1 MKQPSQDLVIHYP
14 LKILPWKQKL
24 TNFIFSLFGIT
35 EQDEQPSCEVYLKVL
50 LHVLGNFQLVPF
62 RIEMEGTAFNHN
74 SYNLRNR
81 KCLSK
86 VICIFIQIGA
96 LVTGFWN
103 AYDVTN
109 VTGAVATLLSI
120 VSFLSEFSITIL
132 TCQLLWCRRNLVTD
146 LLNVLAKYPIPKP
159 GKYWKLKICVV
170 VVIILCIAFV
180 QGYLSVFQAEVVNKL
195 ASGAVNF
202 VKKVINESESNAGVN
217 YFLKVLHK
225 VLATWFYL
233 ALRLTFLFEMKVVVI
248 IVLVLKLAGDTFL
261 SVAKETKSVHMVLKM
276 KHTFFVR

>member
-1 MKQPSQDLVIHYP
+1 MFGLELITMKQPSQDLVIHYP
-14 LKILPWKQKL
+14 LKILPWRQKL
-24 TNFIFSLFGIT
+24 KFFIFSLFGIT
-35 EQDEQPSCEVYLKVL
+35 EQDEHPTCEVYLKAL
-50 LHVLGNFQLVPF
+50 LHVLATFQLVPF
-62 RIEMEGTAFNHN
+62 RIEMEGTALNHN
-74 SYNLRNR
+74 SYSLRSR

-86 VICIFIQIGA
+86 VFCIFIQIGA

-146 LLNVLAKYPIPKP
+146 LLNVLAKYPIPRP
-159 GKYWKLKICVV
+159 GKYWKIKICAI
-170 VVIILCIAFV
+170 VVIIFSIALV
-180 QGYLSVFQAEVVNKL
+180 QGYVSVFQAEVINKL
-195 ASGAVNF
+195 ASGAVKF
-202 VKKVINESESNAGVN
+202 VKNAIMRSENHAAAD

-225 VLATWFYL
+225 VLSIWFYL

-248 IVLVLKLAGDTFL
+248 IVFVLKLAGDTFL
-261 SVAKETKSVHMVLKM
+261 NVAKETKSVDMV
-276 KHTFFVR
+276 